1 MKSESPFVLSIAGF
15 DPSGG
20 AGVLADIKT
29 FEMNKVRGLGICSC
43 LTFQNESEFD
53 GLEWVSLSTIKKQA
67 EALFRKYDIRA
78 VKIGLIESPER
89 LGELLDFLA
98 WKKPNMNIL
107 WDPVLKASAGYDFH
121 PSASISM
128 WTDLLRSLSLVTPN
142 LQEATR
148 LAGIGDNP
156 FEAASILSAL
166 CPVLLKGGHREDES
180 REDLLLVRGRNVL
193 IAGEKIENGEK
204 HGSGCVLSSA
214 IAANLALTASLEE
227 SCRRAKVY
235 VSRFLGSSSGLLG
248 FHSPNP
254 TDKVRSHDNFTENS
268 DPKKVAVTGMVSRL

>member
-1 MKSESPFVLSIAGF
+1 MKPESPFVLSIAGF

-53 GLEWVSLSTIKKQA
+53 GLEWVSLSSIKKQA

-78 VKIGLIESPER
+78 VKIGLIESPEC

-98 WKKPNMNIL
+98 WKNPNMNII

-121 PSASISM
+121 PSASFSM
-128 WTDLLRSLSLVTPN
+128 WADLLRSLSLVTPN

-148 LAGIGDNP
+148 LACSGDNP

-180 REDLLLVRGRNVL
+180 REDLLLVWGRNVL

-254 TDKVRSHDNFTENS
+254 TDNARSHDNFTENS
-268 DPKKVAVTGMVSRL
+268 DPKKVAVTGMISRL